1 MLKRIVEIALRFRGI
16 VIVLAC
22 LLVGYGLFVTA
33 TTKFDVFPE
42 FAPPLVVVSTEAPG
56 LSPEEVEQLVTR
68 VVENALNGV
77 GNLESLR
84 SQSIQGLS
92 VVTAIFRAGTDIF
105 RARQLVAE
113 RLVQAGRQMPQGV
126 KPPVML
132 PLTSSTST
140 MLIIGLTSTKRSLME
155 LRTFADWTLVPRLLS
170 VPGVAKVAVFGG
182 EVRQLQVQ
190 VRPDRLLAFGLAID
204 DVLEA
209 ARNATGVRGAGF
221 IETDA
226 QRIVLRTEGQALT
239 PEQLGEVVLA
249 HRNGVAVRLKD
260 VASVLEGPEPKL
272 GDASIGGQPGV
283 ILVVSSQYGANTL
296 EVTKLVETALAEMKP
311 AFEAE
316 GITVHPALFRPANFI
331 VTAIDN
337 VRESLLLGGVL
348 IAIVLVLFLLDL
360 RTAFISFT
368 AIPLSL
374 LAAVVVLD
382 RWGLSLNTLTL
393 GGFAI
398 AIGVVVDDAIIDVE
412 NIWRRLRE
420 NRLSAQPRPVFD
432 VVLDASLE
440 VRSAVVYATFI
451 VALVFLP
458 VLTMTG
464 VQGKL
469 FAPLATAFILA
480 TIASLVVA
488 LTVTPVLCLVMLAR
502 AKAKGEPRYIHWLK
516 QQHRR
521 WLEAIA
527 TRPRLVIGLTV
538 ALCIGAAA
546 TLPFFG
552 GAFLPEFRE
561 GHFILHMSAVPGTS
575 LKESLR
581 LGNAITHELLKN
593 PHIRSIAQLV
603 GRAELGDDT
612 WGTHYSEFHVDLQPL
627 QGEEAELVQAEIRQT
642 LAKFPGVYFALK
654 QFLTERIEE
663 TITGVT
669 AQVVIKIFGDDLDVI
684 DQKAREV
691 AAVVSKIPGAAD
703 VQVQSPPGQPQLVVR
718 LRPER
723 LKQFGFQPVKV
734 LEAVQTAYQ
743 GTVVGQT
750 YEGNRAYD
758 VVVILDAAMRSD
770 PEGVGSLWL
779 RNAEGLRMPLREL
792 ADVYLTAGR
801 YAVLHEGAR
810 RQQAVTCNVSGR
822 DPASFVAEARK
833 KIAAEVSLPA
843 GVYPVFTGAAEAQ
856 AQARREILLYS
867 ILAGAAIVMLLA
879 IVFRTGRNLVLV
891 LANLPFALVGGVLA
905 VFFTGGWLSV
915 GSLVGFVTVFGISLR
930 NSILMISHYEHLV
943 TVEGMTWGQETAL
956 RGASERLVPILMTSL
971 VTALGLLPLAI
982 ASGTPGREIE
992 GPMAVV
998 ILGGLLTSTIL
1009 NLLVLPTLALH
1020 FGQFRTGEDS

>member
-1 MLKRIVEIALRFRGI
+1 MLKRLVEASLRFRGI
-16 VIVLAC
+16 VIALGL
-22 LLVGYGLFVTA
+22 LLVAYGLYITA
-33 TTKFDVFPE
+33 TAKYDVFPE
-42 FAPPLVVVSTEAPG
+42 FAPPQVIVSTEAPG

-68 VVENALNGV
+68 IVENALNGV
-77 GNLESLR
+77 SNLESLR

-113 RLVQAGRQMPQGV
+113 RLVQAGGKMPQGV

-132 PLTSSTST
+132 PLTSSTSVV
-140 MLIIGLTSTKRSLME
+140 LNIGLTSTVRSLME

-190 VRPDRLLAFGLAID
+190 VRPERLLAFGLAID
-204 DVLEA
+204 EVLAA

-221 IETDA
+221 IDTDA
-226 QRIVLRTEGQALT
+226 QRIVVRAEGQALT
-239 PEQLGEVVLA
+239 PEQLGEAVLA
-249 HRNGVAVRLKD
+249 HHNGVTVRLRD
-260 VASVLEGPEPKL
+260 VARVVEGPEPKL
-272 GDASIGGQPGV
+272 GDAAVMGQPGV

-296 EVTKLVETALAEMKP
+296 EVTKSVETALAEMEP
-311 AFEAE
+311 VFAAE

-331 VTAIDN
+331 ATAIGN
-337 VRESLLLGGVL
+337 VRQSLWIGGVL
-348 IAIVLVLFLLDL
+348 VAVVLVLFLLDL
-360 RTAFISFT
+360 RTAFVSFT

-374 LAAVVVLD
+374 LGAVVVLD
-382 RWGLSLNTLTL
+382 RMGLSLNTLTL
-393 GGFAI
+393 GGLAI
-398 AIGVVVDDAIIDVE
+398 AVGVVVDDAIIDVE

-420 NRLSAQPRPVFD
+420 NRAQPRPRRLFD

-440 VRSAVVYATFI
+440 VRTPVVYATFI

-458 VLTMTG
+458 VLAMSG
-464 VQGKL
+464 VQGRL

-480 TIASLVVA
+480 TLASLVVA
-488 LTVTPVLCLVMLAR
+488 LTLTPALCLVMLAQ
-502 AKAKGEPRYIHWLK
+502 AKAVGEPRYIHWLK
-516 QQHRR
+516 QHHRR

-527 TRPRLVIGLTV
+527 RRPRLVMGLTA
-538 ALCIGAAA
+538 ALCLGAAA

-561 GHFILHMSAVPGTS
+561 GHFILHMAAVPGTS
-575 LKESLR
+575 IQESLR
-581 LGNAITHELLKN
+581 LGYAVTHELLKN
-593 PHIRSIAQLV
+593 PHIRSVAQRV

-612 WGTHYSEFHVDLQPL
+612 WGTHYSEFEVDLQPL

-654 QFLTERIEE
+654 PFLTERIEE

-669 AQVVIKIFGDDLDVI
+669 AQVVIKIFGDDLDAI

-691 AAVVSKIPGAAD
+691 AAVVAKITGAAD
-703 VQVQSPPGQPQLVVR
+703 VQVQSPPGQPQIVVR

-743 GTVVGQT
+743 GTVVAQT
-750 YEGNRAYD
+750 YQGNRIFD
-758 VVVILDAAMRSD
+758 VAVILDPATRSD
-770 PEGVGSLWL
+770 PEAIGALWL
-779 RNAEGLRMPLREL
+779 RNAQGLRMPLREL
-792 ADVYLTAGR
+792 ADIYLTTGR
-801 YAVLHEGAR
+801 YAVLHDGAR
-810 RQQAVTCNVSGR
+810 RQQAVTCNVGGR
-822 DPASFVAEARK
+822 DLASFVAEAQRK
-833 KIAAEVSLPA
+833 ILAEVSFPA

-856 AQARREILLYS
+856 AQARREIVVYS
-867 ILAGAAIVMLLA
+867 IIAGAGIVMLLA
-879 IVFRTGRNLVLV
+879 IGLRTGRNLLLV

-905 VFFTGGWLSV
+905 VFFTGGWLSL
-915 GSLVGFVTVFGISLR
+915 GSLVGFVTVFGITLR

-943 TVEGMTWGQETAL
+943 AVEGMTWGQETAL

-971 VTALGLLPLAI
+971 VTALGLLPLAM
-982 ASGTPGREIE
+982 AKGTPGHEIE

-1009 NLLVLPTLALH
+1009 NLLVLPTLTLR
-1020 FGQFRTGEDS
+1020 FGQFKKVEER